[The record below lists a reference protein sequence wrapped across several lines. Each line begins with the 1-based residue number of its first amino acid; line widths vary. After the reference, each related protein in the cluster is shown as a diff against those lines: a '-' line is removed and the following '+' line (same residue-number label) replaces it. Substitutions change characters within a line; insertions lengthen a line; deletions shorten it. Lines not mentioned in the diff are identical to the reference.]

1 MCQFLV
7 NPHRRTRLELDPFS
21 KAAFGSSDILDFH
34 HSIPGHRETP
44 LVSLPILARRLG
56 VGNILVKDESFR
68 FGLNAFKVL
77 GASYAICR
85 HFQDQWQARF
95 AEPLVYS
102 DLFNRR
108 VRDRLG
114 PVTFCAATDGNHGRA
129 VAWTASQMGCNSFV
143 YVPSDTVRARV
154 RSIENEGATVVVVDG
169 TYDDTVSQVAR
180 DAATNGWQI
189 ISDTAYPG
197 YTTVPLYVTA
207 GYSTLFGEV
216 DRSLAA
222 SGTPDM
228 DVLFVQSGVGS
239 LAAAATWH
247 YRRPGTV
254 ARPRLVNVE
263 PVSADCLMESA
274 RSQNGDLR
282 SSGSSPSSIMAGLN
296 CGTPSLV
303 AWPIIRQGMD
313 VFMSISDSYSE
324 EAVRTFYYSEKTDP
338 RIVSGESGA
347 AGLAGLLALCG
358 CDSFAPAREALGLNS
373 NSRILLLN
381 TEGATDPENFEKIVR
396 AAAD

>member
-7 NPHRRTRLELDPFS
+7 NPHRRTRLELDPAVE
-21 KAAFGSSDILDFH
+21 AAFGSSDVLKFH
-34 HSIPGHRETP
+34 HCIPGYRETP
-44 LVSLPILARRLG
+44 LVSLPILAMRLG
-56 VGNILVKDESFR
+56 VRKILVKDESFR

-77 GASYAICR
+77 GASYAIYR
-85 HFQDQWQARF
+85 HFKERWQARF

-129 VAWTASQMGCNSFV
+129 VAWTASRMGCDSFV
-143 YVPSDTVRARV
+143 YVPSDTVQARV
-154 RSIENEGATVVVVDG
+154 RLIENEGATVVVIDG

-197 YTTVPLYVTA
+197 YTTIPLHVMA
-207 GYSTLFGEV
+207 GYSTLFGEI
-216 DRSLAA
+216 DKSLAA
-222 SGTPDM
+222 SRTPDM
-228 DVLFVQSGVGS
+228 DILFVQSGVGS

-247 YRRPGTV
+247 YRRPGTP
-254 ARPRLVNVE
+254 ARPRLVNIE
-263 PVSADCLMESA
+263 PVSADCLLESA
-274 RSQNGDLR
+274 RSQNGYLQ
-282 SSGSSPSSIMAGLN
+282 SSGSSPGSIMAGLN

-303 AWPIIRQGMD
+303 AWPIIKQGMD

-324 EAVRTFYYSEKTDP
+324 EAVRTFYYPKDTDP
-338 RIVSGESGA
+338 RIISGESGA

-358 CDSFAPAREALGLNS
+358 RDSFAPAREALGLNS
-373 NSRILLLN
+373 DIFTRL
-381 TEGATDPENFEKIVR
+381 TAMRFR
-396 AAAD
+396 